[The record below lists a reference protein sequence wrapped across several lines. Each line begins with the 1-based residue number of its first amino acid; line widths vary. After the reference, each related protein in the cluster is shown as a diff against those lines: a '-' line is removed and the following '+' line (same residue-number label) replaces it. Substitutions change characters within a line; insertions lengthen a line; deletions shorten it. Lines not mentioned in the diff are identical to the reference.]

1 MAEAAGNAYP
11 VGAVITRR
19 EIVDALRDEGMFF
32 SSAGGA
38 PASAIAGSTV
48 LDVIRDEGLMENA
61 AVVGEHLRRRLADLA
76 QQHPLIGAVH
86 GRGLYLGV
94 ELVRNRGTLEPADRE
109 TAWVCERL
117 LELGVIMQATSERQN
132 VKKVKPPLVL
142 TIAEADG
149 FVDAL
154 GRALNE
160 LVLRA
165 NVGSE
170 EAN

>member
-1 MAEAAGNAYP
+1 MAKAAGNAYP

-19 EIVDALRDEGMFF
+19 EIVDALRDEGMFS

-48 LDVIRDEGLMENA
+48 LGVIRDEGLMENA

-94 ELVRNRGTLEPADRE
+94 ELVRDRRPSSPQ
-109 TAWVCERL
+109 T
-117 LELGVIMQATSERQN
+117 
-132 VKKVKPPLVL
+132 
-142 TIAEADG
+142 
-149 FVDAL
+149 
-154 GRALNE
+154 GRPRRCVSAYWSS
-160 LVLRA
+160 A
-165 NVGSE
+165 
-170 EAN
+170 